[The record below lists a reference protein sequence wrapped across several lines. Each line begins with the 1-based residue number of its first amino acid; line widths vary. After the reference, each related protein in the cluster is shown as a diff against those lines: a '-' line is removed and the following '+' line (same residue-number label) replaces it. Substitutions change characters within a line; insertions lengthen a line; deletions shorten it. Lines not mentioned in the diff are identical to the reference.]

1 MTSTTNRRKILIPL
15 ATLLAAGAV
24 AVGSGATFTSTSV
37 SSSAVT
43 AGNLV
48 HTNSRDGLSMNVA
61 NIKPGDIDLRH
72 ASRSATPA
80 PSTPR

>member
-43 AGNLV
+43 AGTLV
-48 HTNSRDGLSMNVA
+48 HTQHGQRGHDERHARSS
-61 NIKPGDIDLRH
+61 PGDTVTGSRH
-72 ASRSATPA
+72 HHQHR
-80 PSTPR
+80 